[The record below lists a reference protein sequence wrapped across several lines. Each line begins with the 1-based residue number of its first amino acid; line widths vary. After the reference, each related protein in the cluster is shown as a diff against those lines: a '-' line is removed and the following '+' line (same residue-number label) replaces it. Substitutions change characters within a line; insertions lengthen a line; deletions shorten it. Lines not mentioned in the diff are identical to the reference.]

1 MEEYLMMGL
10 AYGLWRRKASA
21 ALEPFGITFQQ
32 YQLVRQARRKG
43 ALILSAAAGELGM
56 DKPTLSLVARKCV
69 EAGWLTRTDSMTDRR
84 ASRLSLSGLGEE
96 LLDKIE
102 ALRLFSPES
111 LGDALDVLG
120 SEERRELK
128 RMMDRVSR
136 RARDVFV

>member
-1 MEEYLMMGL
+1 MMGL

-120 SEERRELK
+120 SEERSELK

-136 RARDVFV
+136 RARDGFV

>member
-1 MEEYLMMGL
+1 MMGL

-84 ASRLSLSGLGEE
+84 ACRLSLSGLGEE

-120 SEERRELK
+120 SEERSELK
-128 RMMDRVSR
+128 RMMDRVAR

>member
-1 MEEYLMMGL
+1 MDEYLMMGL

-120 SEERRELK
+120 SEERSELK

>member
-120 SEERRELK
+120 SEERSELK

>member
-1 MEEYLMMGL
+1 MMGL

-120 SEERRELK
+120 SEERSELK

>member
-10 AYGLWRRKASA
+10 AYGLWRRKAQS
-21 ALEPFGITFQQ
+21 ALEKFGISFQQ
-32 YQLVRQARRKG
+32 YQLVRQARRRG
-43 ALILSAAAGELGM
+43 ALILSAAARELGM

-69 EAGWLTRTDSMTDRR
+69 DSGWLSRTDVMADKR

-96 LLDKIE
+96 LLDRIE
-102 ALRLFSPES
+102 ASGLFSPES

-120 SEERRELK
+120 SEERAELR

-136 RARDVFV
+136 RARDVFQ

>member
-1 MEEYLMMGL
+1 MMGL

-84 ASRLSLSGLGEE
+84 VSRLSLSGLGEE

-120 SEERRELK
+120 SEERSELK

>member
-56 DKPTLSLVARKCV
+56 DKLTLSLVARKCV

-120 SEERRELK
+120 SEERSELK

>member
-1 MEEYLMMGL
+1 
-10 AYGLWRRKASA
+10 
-21 ALEPFGITFQQ
+21 
-32 YQLVRQARRKG
+32 
-43 ALILSAAAGELGM
+43 LSAAAGELGM

-120 SEERRELK
+120 SEERSELK

>member
-43 ALILSAAAGELGM
+43 ALLLSAAAGELGM

-120 SEERRELK
+120 SEERSELK

>member
-1 MEEYLMMGL
+1 LMMGL

-120 SEERRELK
+120 SEERSELK

>member
-1 MEEYLMMGL
+1 MDEYLMMGL

-120 SEERRELK
+120 SEERSELK

-136 RARDVFV
+136 RARDVFA

>member
-1 MEEYLMMGL
+1 MMGL

-56 DKPTLSLVARKCV
+56 DKPTWSLVARKCV
-69 EAGWLTRTDSMTDRR
+69 EGGWLTRTDSMTDRR

-120 SEERRELK
+120 SEERSELK

>member
-1 MEEYLMMGL
+1 MMGL

-84 ASRLSLSGLGEE
+84 AFRLSLSGLGEE

-120 SEERRELK
+120 SEERSELK

>member
-84 ASRLSLSGLGEE
+84 VSRLSLSGLGEE

-120 SEERRELK
+120 SEERSELK